1 MKITDIILNNWWS
14 TRYVPESISI
24 LNAFEGVNLDDREK
38 SRVFLDSLL
47 SVASNPEL
55 EKVDPRFPNYKLPE
69 TVLNNNTRVR
79 SIVIDNAKQL
89 LNKNNLKWSEA
100 KDFLIENH
108 ENIKRVQNRWF
119 AANPGLL
126 LEWVKITD
134 SYPKLLVDW
143 LNKQRLSLGD
153 DTIHLHVISNNGR
166 QKIKQMGFDV
176 PYDHWDESYYKNM
189 LSKCVEIMEENPEVK
204 GLFCDASWVHNP
216 KNFEVAPDGKPFV
229 SFDFL
234 KHSNLIGETIDIT
247 NSMRQGDYQTQ
258 FNFASRSPRRKQYVD
273 EGVYEVRVVASFY
286 SREKLIVNKSLFDL
300 SH

>member
-1 MKITDIILNNWWS
+1 MKAIDIILDNWWS
-14 TRYVPESISI
+14 TRYVPESIAI
-24 LNAFEGVNLDDREK
+24 LNAFDEVDLDDKEIAK
-38 SRVFLDSLL
+38 VFLNSVLR
-47 SVASNPEL
+47 VASNPEL
-55 EKVDPRFPNYKLPE
+55 EKVDPRFPNYKLPQ
-69 TVLNNNTRVR
+69 TVLDYNIKVR
-79 SIVIDNAKQL
+79 NIVIDNA
-89 LNKNNLKWSEA
+89 NKLINKDVISWSET

-134 SYPKLLVDW
+134 DYQKLLIDW
-143 LNKQRLSLGD
+143 LKKRGTILGD

-176 PYDHWDESYYKNM
+176 PHDHWDESYYKNM
-189 LSKCVEIMEENPEVK
+189 LSRCVEIMELNPEIK

-234 KHSNLIGETIDIT
+234 KDSKLIGETIDIT
-247 NSMRQGDYQTQ
+247 DCMSQRDYQTQ
-258 FNFASRSPRRKQYVD
+258 FNFASRSPRRKQYIED
-273 EGVYEVRVVASFY
+273 GVYEVRVVASFY
-286 SREKLIVNKSLFDL
+286 SREKLIANKEVFS
-300 SH
+300 